1 MNEIGVVKEK
11 FGLLDNFP
19 LGIFVLREDYAVLF
33 WNSQMEI
40 WTGVPRN
47 KIMGENLTDHFPNL
61 NEPKYAHRIQLIFD
75 GGPPVIF
82 SSLLH
87 KYIIPSSLGD
97 GQFRVQ
103 DVSVISVPK
112 EDVNGFYALFTIQD
126 VTDLTHRIRGYKV
139 MRDQAHKEV
148 QKRKLAEEQ
157 LKKYSLN
164 LEAMIEKRTSEL
176 NGAIKNL
183 QNTQSQL
190 IQSEKMASI
199 GQLAAGVAHE
209 INNPTGFISS
219 NLITLAEYEKD
230 IRSLFFHYKE
240 LISNLKT
247 VMVAEKGLNS
257 IAGKLETIE
266 AFEEEIDIDFIFDD
280 FPNLVKECSEGSER
294 IKKIVID
301 LKNFAHPGNQERQY
315 ADINRNLSATLNI
328 VRNELKYKASVKK
341 DYGDLPEVL
350 CHPQQ
355 LNQVFMNLLV
365 NAAQAIEKNG
375 EIKIQTRAA
384 NGFVEIRISDTGA
397 GIPKENIL
405 KIFDPFFTTKDVGKG
420 TGLGLNVSYNII
432 KEHNGTIEVDSTVGQ
447 GTIFTVRIP
456 VQ

>member
-1 MNEIGVVKEK
+1 
-11 FGLLDNFP
+11 
-19 LGIFVLREDYAVLF
+19 
-33 WNSQMEI
+33 
-40 WTGVPRN
+40 
-47 KIMGENLTDHFPNL
+47 
-61 NEPKYAHRIQLIFD
+61 
-75 GGPPVIF
+75 
-82 SSLLH
+82 
-87 KYIIPSSLGD
+87 
-97 GQFRVQ
+97 
-103 DVSVISVPK
+103 
-112 EDVNGFYALFTIQD
+112 
-126 VTDLTHRIRGYKV
+126 
-139 MRDQAHKEV
+139 
-148 QKRKLAEEQ
+148 
-157 LKKYSLN
+157 
-164 LEAMIEKRTSEL
+164 MIEKRTSEL
-176 NGAIKNL
+176 KGALKDL

-219 NLITLAEYEKD
+219 NLLTLAEYEKD

-240 LISNLKT
+240 LISNLKA
-247 VMVAEKGLNS
+247 VMAAEKGLNS

-266 AFEEEIDIDFIFDD
+266 AFEEEVDIDFIFDD

-301 LKNFAHPGNQERQY
+301 LKNFAHPGEDKQKF
-315 ADINRNLSATLNI
+315 ADINRNLDSTLNV
-328 VRNELKYKASVKK
+328 VRNEIKYKASVKK

-355 LNQVFMNLLV
+355 LNQVFMNLFV
-365 NAAQAIEKNG
+365 NAAQAIEKDG
-375 EIKIQTRAA
+375 EIKVQTRAA
-384 NGFVEIRISDTGA
+384 NGFVEIRISDTGV
-397 GIPKENIL
+397 GIPKENIS

-456 VQ
+456 VQLIDKEE

>member
-1 MNEIGVVKEK
+1 MNEIGIAKEK

-47 KIMGENLTDHFPNL
+47 EIMGENLTDHFPNL

-87 KYIIPSSLGD
+87 KYIIPSPLGD

-126 VTDLTHRIRGYKV
+126 VTDLTHRIRGYKA
-139 MRDQAHKEV
+139 MRDQTHKEA
-148 QKRKLAEEQ
+148 QKRKIAEEQ
-157 LKKYSLN
+157 LRKYSLN

-176 NGAIKNL
+176 KGALKDL
-183 QNTQSQL
+183 QNAQSQL
-190 IQSEKMASI
+190 VQSEKMASI

-240 LISNLKT
+240 LISNLKA

-301 LKNFAHPGNQERQY
+301 LKNFAHPGEDKQKF
-315 ADINRNLSATLNI
+315 ADINRNLDSTLNV
-328 VRNELKYKASVKK
+328 VRNEIKYKASVKK

-355 LNQVFMNLLV
+355 LNQVFMNLFV
-365 NAAQAIEKNG
+365 NAAQAIEKDG
-375 EIKIQTRAA
+375 EIKVQTRAA
-384 NGFVEIRISDTGA
+384 NGFVEIRISDTGV
-397 GIPKENIL
+397 GIPKENIS